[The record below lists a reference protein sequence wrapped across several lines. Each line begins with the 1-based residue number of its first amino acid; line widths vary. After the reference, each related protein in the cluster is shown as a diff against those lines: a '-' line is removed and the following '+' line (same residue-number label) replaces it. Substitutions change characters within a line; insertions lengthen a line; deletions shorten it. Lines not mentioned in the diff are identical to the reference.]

1 MGLAAR
7 VLWNEPDAAI
17 TPRSHMLLC
26 VELKE
31 KPYIA
36 DVGFGILTPTGPL
49 RLEPDIE
56 QATPHEPFCLTQA
69 GQEFVMQAK
78 IRRDWKTLYR
88 FDLQE
93 QCLPD
98 YEVSNWYVS
107 THPDS
112 IFVTGLMAARPA
124 TDCRYALRNNEFAVH
139 HLDGKTE
146 RRILTTIAEMRE
158 TLEQAF
164 RITLPDVPELDVALA
179 RLTVAKGITSYRRSC
194 NEQEA
199 R

>member
-1 MGLAAR
+1 
-7 VLWNEPDAAI
+7 
-17 TPRSHMLLC
+17 MLLC
-26 VELKE
+26 VELNE

-56 QATPHEPFCLTQA
+56 QATPHEPFRLIRA

-78 IRRDWKTLYR
+78 IRGDWKTLYR

-93 QCLPD
+93 QLLSD

-107 THPDS
+107 SHPDS

-124 TDCRYALRNNEFAVH
+124 TDRRYALRNNEFAVH
-139 HLDGKTE
+139 HLDGSTE
-146 RRILTTIAEMRE
+146 RRIFTEAAEIRE
-158 TLEQAF
+158 TLEGAF
-164 RITLPDVPELDVALA
+164 RLILPETPELDAALSK
-179 RLTVAKGITSYRRSC
+179 LTTQAG
-194 NEQEA
+194 
-199 R
+199 